1 MTSLCFKK
9 VFQKYFGVSE
19 IAIDVLET
27 KEDLQNLGTVDSKRT
42 VNLKWEHSPHT
53 VLVLN
58 SMQNALYLT
67 LPMLQRDFLLVCMS
81 ATEIILQ
88 FEFLLLQ

>member
-27 KEDLQNLGTVDSKRT
+27 KENLQNLGIVDSKRT
-42 VNLKWEHSPHT
+42 VNLK
-53 VLVLN
+53 
-58 SMQNALYLT
+58 
-67 LPMLQRDFLLVCMS
+67 
-81 ATEIILQ
+81 
-88 FEFLLLQ
+88 